1 MRPLRR
7 LTLTEDVYE
16 AVKSL
21 IMDHRIAPGERVT
34 IDTLARQLAVS
45 PTPVREALAR
55 LEADGLVRKRAMA
68 GYSTTPLLTRAEFDD
83 LFEMRLLL
91 ECPAA
96 ARAASRAASR
106 ATAAGADVDVD
117 SLAAEAELPD
127 RLDGDGYAGH
137 ASFTAQD
144 AKFHERVAAASGNA
158 LLHAA
163 IVRLHAHL
171 HLHRLHFPA
180 THLGTSGAE
189 HRRIVAAIA
198 AGDPTAAAEAMR
210 AHLDAARDRHLRAFD
225 DDTHPR
231 LSDLGQLDRL

>member
-34 IDTLARQLAVS
+34 IDALARQLEVS

-55 LEADGLVRKRAMA
+55 LESDGLVRKRAMA
-68 GYSTTPLLTRAEFDD
+68 GYSTTPLLTRVEFEE

-96 ARAASRAASR
+96 GRAAERGLDAEEL
-106 ATAAGADVDVD
+106 AG
-117 SLAAEAELPD
+117 LAADAELPD
-127 RLDGDGYAGH
+127 RLAGDGYAGYR
-137 ASFTAQD
+137 AFTAQD
-144 AKFHERVAAASGNA
+144 ALFHERIAMASGNS

-180 THLGTSGAE
+180 AHLGTSGAE
-189 HRRIVAAIA
+189 RRVIVATIA
-198 AGDPTAAAEAMR
+198 AGDADGAAQAMR
-210 AHLDAARDRHLRAFD
+210 AHLEAARDRHRDAFPIVD
-225 DDTHPR
+225 
-231 LSDLGQLDRL
+231 S

>member
-34 IDTLARQLAVS
+34 IDALARQLAVS

-83 LFEMRLLL
+83 LFEMRILL

-96 ARAASRAASR
+96 ARAAEHAAQHD
-106 ATAAGADVDVD
+106 GVDVD

-127 RLDGDGYAGH
+127 RLDGDGYAGY
-137 ASFTAQD
+137 AAFTAQD
-144 AKFHERVAAASGNA
+144 ARFHERVAAASGNA

-198 AGDPTAAAEAMR
+198 AGDPTAAEAAMR
-210 AHLDAARDRHLRAFD
+210 AHLDAARDRHLQAFAD
-225 DDTHPR
+225 PPSSSP
-231 LSDLGQLDRL
+231 LSSILER

>member
-34 IDTLARQLAVS
+34 IDALARQLAVS

-96 ARAASRAASR
+96 AR
-106 ATAAGADVDVD
+106 TAARVDTVDTD
-117 SLAAEAELPD
+117 SLAADAELPD

-137 ASFTAQD
+137 AAFTAQD
-144 AKFHERVAAASGNA
+144 ARFHERVAAASGNA

-180 THLGTSGAE
+180 SHLGTSGAE
-189 HRRIVAAIA
+189 HRRIVAAIG
-198 AGDPTAAAEAMR
+198 AGDPTAAAAAMR
-210 AHLDAARDRHLRAFD
+210 AHLDAARDRHLRAFA
-225 DDTHPR
+225 DDTNPDPVPT
-231 LSDLGQLDRL
+231 LSPILEK

>member
-34 IDTLARQLAVS
+34 IDALARQLAVS

-96 ARAASRAASR
+96 ARAT
-106 ATAAGADVDVD
+106 TAAGVDVD
-117 SLAAEAELPD
+117 SLADDAELPD

-137 ASFTAQD
+137 AAFTAQD
-144 AKFHERVAAASGNA
+144 ARFHERVAAASGNA

-163 IVRLHAHL
+163 IIRLHAHL

-180 THLGTSGAE
+180 SHLGTSGAE
-189 HRRIVAAIA
+189 HRRIVAAIG
-198 AGDPTAAAEAMR
+198 AGDPTAAAAAMR

-225 DDTHPR
+225 DTP
-231 LSDLGQLDRL
+231 LFSPILEK